1 MERERGRERG
11 KERDEGGDGSE
22 RGRERKEREGNR
34 KMEGWLLP
42 EGRWESVQ
50 LKLKFARERKIE
62 KGKSRSTN
70 T

>member
-1 MERERGRERG
+1 MEGVIGVRGEERERE
-11 KERDEGGDGSE
+11 
-22 RGRERKEREGNR
+22 R

-62 KGKSRSTN
+62 KEKSRSTN